1 VTRHSIVRS
10 LLFLGWKLLATAKG
24 ADDVTM
30 IGAERPDTGVAV
42 ILGVDTH
49 LEFHV
54 AVAVDH
60 LGRRLG
66 ELSVPTTVKGYEMLL
81 CWAEGFGPVGCAGV
95 EGTSSYGAG
104 LARHLRAKGIEV
116 LEVERPK
123 RQRRGSR
130 RNLEK
135 SDSSD
140 AEAAA
145 RAVLAGEASGVP
157 KSGDGL
163 VEMIRAL
170 RAARRSAI
178 KARTQAAN
186 QLQGMRVTAPEQLR
200 RRLCGL
206 STKELVCVAAR
217 FRLGDDPRD
226 VPTAT
231 KFALRSVA
239 RRYQVLSAEIAEL
252 EAHLDRLVAQVA
264 PELVSLPGIG
274 TENAATLLIV
284 AGDNPQRLGSEA
296 SFANLCGV
304 SPVEASSGKVVRH
317 RLNCGGNREANRALY
332 MICLARMRR
341 DRRTQEYVARRTAE
355 GKSKREIIRCL
366 KRYLAREV
374 YRVLVSRGARSSPTG
389 TKAEVHSSAA

>member
-1 VTRHSIVRS
+1 VTARS
-10 LLFLGWKLLATAKG
+10 KG
-24 ADDVTM
+24 AWDVTT
-30 IGAERPDTGVAV
+30 ISAERPDTEVAV

-49 LEFHV
+49 LDFHV

-66 ELSVPTTVKGYEMLL
+66 ESSVPTTAKGYERLL
-81 CWAEGFGPVGCAGV
+81 HWAESFGPVRCAGV

-104 LARHLRAKGIEV
+104 LARYLRAHGIEV
-116 LEVERPK
+116 LEVERPEH
-123 RQRRGSR
+123 RRRSSR

-135 SDSSD
+135 SDPSD
-140 AEAAA
+140 AERAA

-157 KSGDGL
+157 KSADGT

-186 QLQGMRVTAPEQLR
+186 QLQGLRVTAPEQLLN
-200 RRLCGL
+200 RLRGL
-206 STKELVCVAAR
+206 STKELVSVGAR

-226 VPTAT
+226 IPTAT

-239 RRYQVLSAEIAEL
+239 RRYETLSEEIAEL
-252 EAHLDRLVAQVA
+252 EAHLDRLVAQAA
-264 PELVSLPGIG
+264 PELVTLPGIG
-274 TENAATLLIV
+274 TDNAATLLVV
-284 AGDNPQRLGSEA
+284 AGDNPRRLGSEA
-296 SFANLCGV
+296 SFARLCGV
-304 SPVEASSGKVVRH
+304 SPIAASSGKVVRH
-317 RLNCGGNREANRALY
+317 RLNRGGNREANRALY

-341 DRRTQEYVARRTAE
+341 DRRTKEYVARRTQE

-366 KRYLAREV
+366 KRYVAREA
-374 YRVLVSRGARSSPTG
+374 YRVMISCGASTSPAAAG
-389 TKAEVHSSAA
+389 SSAA